1 MGFEMKTSTT
11 PRSKS
16 LDEIRALLREEFPRL
31 RQEYAVRSLEVF
43 GSFVRGEASA
53 SSDLDLLIEFDD
65 APSLFGFIRLEDN
78 LSQLLGIKVD
88 LVMKKGLKPALG
100 ERILSEAVAI

>member
-1 MGFEMKTSTT
+1 MNTSTT
-11 PRSKS
+11 AHSKS
-16 LDEIRALLREEFPRL
+16 LDEIRTLLREELPRL
-31 RQEYAVRSLEVF
+31 RQDHAVRSLEVF

-53 SSDLDLLIEFDD
+53 SSDLDLLVEFDD
-65 APSLFGFIRLEDN
+65 APTLFGFIRLEDE
-78 LSQLLGIKVD
+78 LSQLLDVKVD

>member
-1 MGFEMKTSTT
+1 MKTSTT
-11 PRSKS
+11 PRRKS
-16 LDEIRALLREEFPRL
+16 LDEIRALLREEMPRL

-43 GSFVRGEASA
+43 GSFVRGEASE
-53 SSDLDLLIEFDD
+53 SSDLDLLVEFDD
-65 APSLFGFIRLEDN
+65 APTLFGFIRLEDS
-78 LSQLLGIKVD
+78 LSQLLSVKVD

>member
-1 MGFEMKTSTT
+1 M
-11 PRSKS
+11 
-16 LDEIRALLREEFPRL
+16 
-31 RQEYAVRSLEVF
+31 F

-53 SSDLDLLIEFDD
+53 SSGLDLLVEFDD
-65 APSLFGFIRLEDN
+65 APTLFGFIRLEDE
-78 LSQLLGIKVD
+78 LSQLLDVKVD

>member
-1 MGFEMKTSTT
+1 MKTSTT
-11 PRSKS
+11 AHGKS
-16 LDEIRALLREEFPRL
+16 LDEIRTLLREELPRL
-31 RQEYAVRSLEVF
+31 RQEHAVCSLEVF

-53 SSDLDLLIEFDD
+53 SSDLDLLVEFDD
-65 APSLFGFIRLEDN
+65 APTLFGFIRLEDK